1 MKFLYMKKKQMMKR
15 IVLCRGGYK
24 MKKKK
29 SRKELRKELE
39 QKERD
44 NSLKDE
50 SKSDDFL

>member
-1 MKFLYMKKKQMMKR
+1 
-15 IVLCRGGYK
+15 

-50 SKSDDFL
+50 SKSDDFLEKNKSSIHDC